1 MGSTPLHWA
10 ALNGHAA
17 VVEMLLERGAAID
30 GTNRVRSH
38 VPFNAVVYLLCNT
51 VWRRLLHIL
60 EPTISP
66 FLFSDLSNTVAY
78 K

>member
-1 MGSTPLHWA
+1 MTPLHLA
-10 ALNGHAA
+10 AQNGRTA

-30 GTNRVRSH
+30 GTDVVRSH
-38 VPFNAVVYLLCNT
+38 IRFNAVVYLLCNT

-66 FLFSDLSNTVAY
+66 FLFSTLSNTVEY